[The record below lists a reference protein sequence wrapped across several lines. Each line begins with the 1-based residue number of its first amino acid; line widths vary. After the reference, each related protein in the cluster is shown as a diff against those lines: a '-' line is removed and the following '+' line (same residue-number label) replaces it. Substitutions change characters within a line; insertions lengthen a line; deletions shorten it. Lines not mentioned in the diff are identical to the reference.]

1 MSSVKG
7 SAQYR
12 MVVMPYRPMRRV
24 FNVFLIFM
32 ALLITATASFFY
44 GYDQGLNQRLSGGI
58 LGQSGQEFKNI
69 KEEAEILRQEVANL
83 KLAAVVDQQ
92 AQEDVRHQ
100 AIEQKDRIASL
111 ERDIAV
117 YRGMMSKSDNANP
130 SGITIG
136 NFQVSGSGGVRG
148 HKYKLVVQQLAANK
162 GVFNGTLVL
171 NIVGI
176 RAGSKMTIPLHE
188 VSSQIADV
196 LIPLEFRYFQS
207 IEGSLILPEGFE
219 PERVDVVIKSTN
231 KKTPTNV
238 ERQLDWPVLGL

>member
-24 FNVFLIFM
+24 FNVFLVFF

-44 GYDQGLNQRLSGGI
+44 GYDQGLNQRLSTGV
-58 LGQSGQEFKNI
+58 LGQGRQEFANI
-69 KEEAEILRQEVANL
+69 KEEAETLRQEVANL

-92 AQEDVRHQ
+92 AQEDVRRQ
-100 AIEQKDRIASL
+100 AIEQRERIASL

-136 NFQVSGSGGVRG
+136 TFQVTGSGGVRG
-148 HKYKLVVQQLAANK
+148 YKYKLVVQQLAANK
-162 GVFNGTLVL
+162 DVFNGTLVF
-171 NIVGI
+171 NIVGT
-176 RAGSKMTIPLHE
+176 RSGTKMTIPLYQA
-188 VSSQIADV
+188 SSQVANE

-219 PERVDVVIKSTN
+219 PERVDLVIKSTN
-231 KKTPTNV
+231 QKKPTNV
-238 ERQLDWPVLGL
+238 ERQLDWPVMGL